1 MKPQR
6 TFTSATA
13 ATEWEDE
20 ESKDNDEILI

>member
-1 MKPQR
+1 MKPLR

-20 ESKDNDEILI
+20 ESKDDDEI